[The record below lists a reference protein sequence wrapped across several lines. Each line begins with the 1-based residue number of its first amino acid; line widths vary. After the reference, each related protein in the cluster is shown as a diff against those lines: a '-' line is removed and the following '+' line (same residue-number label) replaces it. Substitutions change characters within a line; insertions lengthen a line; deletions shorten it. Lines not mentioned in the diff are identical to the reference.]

1 MKLRPLIPEK
11 FEQVT
16 VRFPVDLYAHVLAYK
31 DVLGEAT
38 DRNYVIVEA
47 VRAFL
52 AGNKEFQ
59 KLVAQS
65 RTGRERSRRQQ
76 TASETVKAPS

>member
-1 MKLRPLIPEK
+1 MKLRPLIPQK
-11 FEQVT
+11 LEQVT
-16 VRFPVDLYAHVLAYK
+16 VRFPVSLYQQVLAYK

-52 AGNKEFQ
+52 ASDKEFQ
-59 KLVAQS
+59 HVVARRKTTHDS
-65 RTGRERSRRQQ
+65 GRPEALAGSL
-76 TASETVKAPS
+76 KAQP